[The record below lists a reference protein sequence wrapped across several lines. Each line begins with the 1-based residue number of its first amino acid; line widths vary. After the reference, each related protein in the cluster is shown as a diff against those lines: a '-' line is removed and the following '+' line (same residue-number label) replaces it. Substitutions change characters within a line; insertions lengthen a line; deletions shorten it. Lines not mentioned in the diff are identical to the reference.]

1 MAQQLMPLGADDQAR
16 ADAWYGQQAQQRI
29 DEFRKRHKQQG
40 WFYQLLDVA
49 WGMELA
55 ADDVARL
62 TRRPAVIA
70 SLIVTA
76 GLAVIFAG
84 IWLRYDLISTWSVLA
99 PIANGVTGAFV
110 QVFPASWGIT
120 PGVTF
125 LGTLFAWFIGVLFT
139 LGPTLI
145 QVGMPYMS
153 QRHGAAWLAL
163 WLSALFDMAT
173 DSVDVRNDIPNFFG
187 WLITMAGTASPTVWL
202 SLIALACVLLVIRNY
217 QWPLWTALIVLAVAC
232 LGWGQASNIVYWFNV
247 GFWTFFASFA
257 SQSLA
262 FIFVGKCVLLLAR
275 AQSVRGQ

>member
-1 MAQQLMPLGADDQAR
+1 MQQQPLGMHDQAR
-16 ADAWYGQQAQQRI
+16 ADEWYGRQAQQRL
-29 DEFRKRHKQQG
+29 DEFRKRHKSQS
-40 WFYQLLDVA
+40 WFYQLLDVG

-55 ADDVARL
+55 ADDVQRL
-62 TRRPAVIA
+62 TRRPAVVA

-76 GLAVIFAG
+76 MLALIFVG
-84 IWLRYDLISTWSVLA
+84 IWLRYDLISTWTVMT

-110 QVFPASWGIT
+110 QVFPTSWGIT

-125 LGTLFAWFIGVLFT
+125 LGNLFAALMGILFT

-173 DSVDVRNDIPNFFG
+173 DSVDIRNDVPNFFG
-187 WLITMAGTASPTVWL
+187 WLIDMASTASPTVWV
-202 SLIALACVLLVIRNY
+202 SLIGLGLALLVFRNH
-217 QWPLWTALIVLAVAC
+217 QWPLWTGLIVVAIAC
-232 LGWGQASNIVYWFNV
+232 LGWGQAGNIIYWSQV

-257 SQSLA
+257 AQSLA
-262 FIFVGKCVLLLAR
+262 FIFIGKAILLAVK
-275 AQSVRGQ
+275 AGQLRGQQV